1 MVFTVAHFND
11 LILKPMMGVK
21 MEANATTPTLFDVVK
36 QFKEIKV
43 DDYQRTYAWQ
53 KDQIAEFFD
62 VLKSLL
68 PHKRIISSAP

>member
-1 MVFTVAHFND
+1 VVFTVAHFND

-21 MEANATTPTLFDVVK
+21 MEANANTPTLFDVVK

-53 KDQIAEFFD
+53 KDQIDEFFD
-62 VLKSLL
+62 DLKESVATQAWT
-68 PHKRIISSAP
+68 SN